1 MLMMKWTSH
10 FPGKEKERKCW
21 KKTANKFTLKWLQ
34 VKYFEVQICHKPP
47 RSNIRKKPNKR
58 LPFCQT
64 ELLLLPPFC
73 RPCLTYFWYLVN
85 KNKLQKNKNFS
96 QTVFQS
102 QLSLLSSIS
111 NEQLICVGALPVF
124 RWLRLRYKVLQ
135 LLSARIFGV
144 ARCFTFSCTVC

>member
-1 MLMMKWTSH
+1 MMKWTSH
-10 FPGKEKERKCW
+10 FPGKERNEKCW
-21 KKTANKFTLKWLQ
+21 KKLQ
-34 VKYFEVQICHKPP
+34 TSLLSNGYK
-47 RSNIRKKPNKR
+47 SNILKFRSVIR
-58 LPFCQT
+58 LRVTSERNLISHFLFVKLSCY
-64 ELLLLPPFC
+64 LPPFC

-124 RWLRLRYKVLQ
+124 RWLRYKVLQ